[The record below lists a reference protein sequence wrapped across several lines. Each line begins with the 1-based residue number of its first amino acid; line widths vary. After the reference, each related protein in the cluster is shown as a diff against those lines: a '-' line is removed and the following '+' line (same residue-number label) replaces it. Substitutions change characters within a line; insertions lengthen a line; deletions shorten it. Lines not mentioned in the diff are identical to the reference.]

1 MIAGL
6 KPCRNRKPRG
16 QGPSRRAEI
25 MQAAKRIF
33 LEEGV
38 EHATMRRIA
47 AAVGVSATALYVYF
61 PDKEAILQAIAEAMF
76 AELLTVHGAT
86 QQLAGTPLERLRA
99 GLHAYVQ
106 LGLTRPD
113 EYRLTFTAVRRKGPG
128 QAIPDAECSFE
139 MLEHDVAALIEA
151 GVFRAAPAML
161 VAEAL
166 WTSLH
171 GLVVVL
177 LDHADHVA
185 SDHRQLV
192 NALIDATIR
201 GFSV

>member
-1 MIAGL
+1 
-6 KPCRNRKPRG
+6 
-16 QGPSRRAEI
+16 

-38 EHATMRRIA
+38 ERATMRRIG

-76 AELLTVHGAT
+76 AERLAVHGAT
-86 QQLAGTPLERLRA
+86 RHLGTPLERLRA

-106 LGLTRPD
+106 LGLDRPD
-113 EYRLTFTAVRRKGPG
+113 EYRLSFTAVRRRGSG
-128 QAIPDAECSFE
+128 RNIAAAEGSFTL
-139 MLEHDVAALIEA
+139 LERDVAALIEA
-151 GVFRAAPAML
+151 GVFRPAPPML

-166 WTSLH
+166 WTALH

-185 SDHRQLV
+185 SDHRRLV
-192 NALIDATIR
+192 AALVDAMVR
-201 GFSV
+201 GFSI